1 MNRLYEKV
9 LLERYKNSVY
19 LYGAGNVG
27 KKIYGK
33 LKEMGVFIKGFLDK
47 NENIQNCCGCS
58 VETIENFTGNMDG
71 LIIIALSNLT
81 HCYSVRKDLREN
93 GFKNIIDFTELR
105 FWDQF
110 MSAGDSILAGL
121 AMDERTYLERKNDIS
136 LICDSLGDEES
147 RQCYQELI
155 NFFLGCDDKEF
166 TCHPVVE
173 QYFAYDIYKKIDNE
187 SFVDC
192 GAYIGDTMQIFLQ
205 NNQERFT
212 DYFAIEPDA
221 ENGKRL
227 LQSIKDREYKEKVHL
242 IAAALAAQ
250 EGVAEFLSFGTSY
263 SNIEQ
268 CPSGGRDCS
277 DKIEKTNNNV
287 HPLKRVKVNVKPLD
301 DIVEDHRIS
310 FIKMDIEGFELKAL
324 KGAKKTIIKNQPVL
338 AICLYHHAEDM
349 WEIPLYIKSLCD
361 EYTFYFRNYMGIIEY
376 VLYAVPKNRLVE

>member
-1 MNRLYEKV
+1 MFDVRQFDAIRKNLEK
-9 LLERYKNSVY
+9 
-19 LYGAGNVG
+19 
-27 KKIYGK
+27 
-33 LKEMGVFIKGFLDK
+33 KGFK
-47 NENIQNCCGCS
+47 
-58 VETIENFTGNMDG
+58 
-71 LIIIALSNLT
+71 
-81 HCYSVRKDLREN
+81 H
-93 GFKNIIDFTELR
+93 IIDFTELR

-110 MSAGDSILAGL
+110 MSAGDAILAGL
-121 AMDERTYLERKNDIS
+121 AMDDRMYSERKNDIS
-136 LICDSLGDEES
+136 LVYDSLGDDES

-192 GAYIGDTMQIFLQ
+192 GSYIGDTMQIFLQ

-212 DYFAIEPDA
+212 DYFAIEPDD
-221 ENGKRL
+221 ENGKKL
-227 LQSIKDREYKEKVHL
+227 LQSIEDKDYKGQVHL
-242 IAAALAAQ
+242 TEAALADQ

-268 CPSGGRDCS
+268 CPSGGRGCS
-277 DKIEKTNNNV
+277 DKIEKTNNNF

-301 DIVEDHRIS
+301 DIVGDHRVS
-310 FIKMDIEGFELKAL
+310 FVKMDIEGFELKAL
-324 KGAKKTIIKNQPVL
+324 KGAKRTIIKNLPVL